1 MNSLS
6 SATLLLGELN
16 FFFGGG
22 DLFLFL
28 TISTKRELLKITPK
42 KISVYVKYQLFS
54 WGGNKESNM
63 TQVTPR
69 KRRGQNRQSTA
80 TQHGSCLETHH
91 YIYPASR
98 GFSRSGIAFSVSD
111 TNGLASQT

>member
-6 SATLLLGELN
+6 SATLLLGDLN
-16 FFFGGG
+16 FFLGGG
-22 DLFLFL
+22 GLFLFL

-63 TQVTPR
+63 KEEAWSEQAVHCHAAWKLFRNTPLHLPCKQR
-69 KRRGQNRQSTA
+69 FLSIWN
-80 TQHGSCLETHH
+80 C
-91 YIYPASR
+91 
-98 GFSRSGIAFSVSD
+98 F
-111 TNGLASQT
+111 